1 MIILGLKITSIIF
14 TAAVLLACVILGL
27 EVRRLN
33 TKLIHEHIGHAPRKK
48 KPAAKKTPEPATPAP
63 SVLRQAQDGE
73 SGRTTEDLVLREI
86 RKRWQEAKADLD
98 LGEAAGLQLHTLN
111 LDAAID
117 SLLRQR
123 GFEGQT
129 MKDRLD
135 DAARSGATRVDTL
148 MKAHRI
154 RNRIAH
160 DPGSVSPKELREAV
174 EWYGVVLRDWRVIE

>member
-1 MIILGLKITSIIF
+1 MIILGLKITSFIF

-48 KPAAKKTPEPATPAP
+48 KPAAKKPPDPATPAP
-63 SVLRQAQDGE
+63 SA
-73 SGRTTEDLVLREI
+73 EDLVLREI

-98 LGEAAGLQLHTLN
+98 LGESAGLQLHTLN

-123 GFEGQT
+123 GFEGQA

-135 DAARSGATRVDTL
+135 DAARYGATRVDTL

-174 EWYGVVLRDWRVIE
+174 EWYGVVLRDWRVIEDRKSTRLNSS

>member
-63 SVLRQAQDGE
+63 SA
-73 SGRTTEDLVLREI
+73 EDLVLREI

-160 DPGSVSPKELREAV
+160 EPGSVSPKELREAV
-174 EWYGVVLRDWRVIE
+174 EWFGVVLRDWRVVE